1 MKKLQLLIA
10 LAFCFA
16 VNLQAQTI
24 STQPVSINV
33 CVGTTISVPFTIT
46 GSFNDGN
53 VFTAQLSSSNG
64 SFTSPVTIGTL
75 NSTQNGAIEATIP
88 PRAGTQFRFRV
99 VSSNPVVVGSITGLP
114 TTIVAN
120 PIPTISVS
128 GPTTFCNGSSV
139 VLTASAGSSYLWN
152 NGATTQAIT
161 ATNTDN
167 YTVKVTNANG
177 CQREVSGATV
187 VTVNPNLPASVN
199 IVADNVV
206 YPNAKTFTA
215 NALNRGTSPVYQWYD
230 GTTAVGTNSATYTT
244 SSLTNGQSLAIKVEM
259 TSNATPCL
267 TGSPATSN
275 IIYVKPILPS
285 VSLVSAGIGVAS
297 SNSDPS
303 AQLEVKSDTKGFL
316 PPRMTATERDAIA
329 SPVAGLML
337 YCSNCGTNGEMEV
350 YNGTTW
356 TNLAGSAAA
365 AIVGSATATS
375 IVSDPTN
382 FNIKTNTVVAVD
394 NLDITPSADFSLNTG
409 IARNTTAT
417 NVLTSAAISRYYK
430 FGTTTNAFS
439 GVLKINYDE
448 ANLNGLTESNL
459 KLLYHNGTAW
469 ISDANSS
476 NNATN
481 NFVQSSSLNA
491 VGLNEV
497 TAKVIVASALPV
509 NLTSFT
515 AKPTPDNK
523 VSLVWNTSS
532 ESVNKGFRIERQS
545 GSGNGKYE
553 QIGFVGSKAK
563 DGNSQRSLTYN
574 FIDTAPKV
582 GVASF
587 YRLVQEDLD
596 GKLTW
601 SQVRMVKLN
610 GQSVTLVFPN
620 PSNGV
625 VNINRTADGRKMNIQ
640 VTDQSGKTIIKV
652 KNITTDNYKINFSHS
667 GAYNI
672 KMIFPETGEES
683 IQRVVIQK

>member
-1 MKKLQLLIA
+1 MKKHQLFLV

-24 STQPVSINV
+24 TTGSVRTPVCAGSS
-33 CVGTTISVPFTIT
+33 ISVPFTIT
-46 GSFNDGN
+46 GSFTAGN
-53 VFTAQLSSSNG
+53 VFTAELSSSTG
-64 SFTSPVTIGTL
+64 SFTIPVTIGTL
-75 NSTQNGAIEATIP
+75 NSTQNGAIVASIP
-88 PRAGTQFRFRV
+88 SRAGTGFRIRV
-99 VSSNPVVVGSITGLP
+99 VGGNPVVVGSSVSITL
-114 TTIVAN
+114 VAN
-120 PIPTISVS
+120 PFPTISVS

-161 ATNTDN
+161 STNADS

-177 CQREVSGATV
+177 CQREVSEATV

-199 IVADNVV
+199 IVADDAA

-215 NALNRGTSPVYQWYD
+215 NALNGGTSPVYQWYD

-275 IIYVKPILPS
+275 VIYVKPILPS
-285 VSLVSAGIGVAS
+285 VSLVSAGIGAAS

-337 YCSNCGTNGEMEV
+337 YCSNCGTNGELEV
-350 YNGTTW
+350 YNGATW
-356 TNLAGSAAA
+356 TNLIGNVAAA
-365 AIVGSATATS
+365 VVGSATATS
-375 IVSDPTN
+375 IISDPTN
-382 FNIKTNTVVAVD
+382 FNTKANTLVAVD
-394 NLDITPSADFSLNTG
+394 KLDITPSADFSLNTG

-417 NVLTSAAISRYYK
+417 NALTSAAISRYYK
-430 FGTTTNAFS
+430 FGATTNAFS

-448 ANLNGLTESNL
+448 ADLNGLTESNL

-469 ISDANSS
+469 TSDANSS

>member
-1 MKKLQLLIA
+1 
-10 LAFCFA
+10 
-16 VNLQAQTI
+16 
-24 STQPVSINV
+24 
-33 CVGTTISVPFTIT
+33 
-46 GSFNDGN
+46 
-53 VFTAQLSSSNG
+53 
-64 SFTSPVTIGTL
+64 
-75 NSTQNGAIEATIP
+75 
-88 PRAGTQFRFRV
+88 
-99 VSSNPVVVGSITGLP
+99 
-114 TTIVAN
+114 
-120 PIPTISVS
+120 
-128 GPTTFCNGSSV
+128 
-139 VLTASAGSSYLWN
+139 
-152 NGATTQAIT
+152 
-161 ATNTDN
+161 
-167 YTVKVTNANG
+167 
-177 CQREVSGATV
+177 
-187 VTVNPNLPASVN
+187 
-199 IVADNVV
+199 
-206 YPNAKTFTA
+206 
-215 NALNRGTSPVYQWYD
+215 
-230 GTTAVGTNSATYTT
+230 
-244 SSLTNGQSLAIKVEM
+244 
-259 TSNATPCL
+259 
-267 TGSPATSN
+267 
-275 IIYVKPILPS
+275 
-285 VSLVSAGIGVAS
+285 
-297 SNSDPS
+297 
-303 AQLEVKSDTKGFL
+303 
-316 PPRMTATERDAIA
+316 MTATERDAIA

-337 YCSNCGTNGEMEV
+337 YCSNCGTNGELEV
-350 YNGTTW
+350 YNGATW
-356 TNLAGSAAA
+356 TNLGGSAAA
-365 AIVGSATATS
+365 AVVGSATATS

-382 FNIKTNTVVAVD
+382 FNTKANTLVAVD
-394 NLDITPSADFSLNTG
+394 KLDITPSADFSLNTG

-417 NVLTSAAISRYYK
+417 NALTSAAISRYYK

-448 ANLNGLTESNL
+448 ADLNGLTESNL

-469 ISDANSS
+469 TSDANSS

>member
-24 STQPVSINV
+24 TTGSVRTPVCAGSS
-33 CVGTTISVPFTIT
+33 ISVPFTIT
-46 GSFNDGN
+46 GSFTAGN
-53 VFTAQLSSSNG
+53 VFTAELSSSTG
-64 SFTSPVTIGTL
+64 SFTIPVTIGTL
-75 NSTQNGAIEATIP
+75 NSTQNGAIVATIP
-88 PRAGTQFRFRV
+88 SRAGTGFRIRV
-99 VSSNPVVVGSITGLP
+99 VGGNPVVVGSSVSITL
-114 TTIVAN
+114 VAN
-120 PIPTISVS
+120 PFPTISVS

-139 VLTASAGSSYLWN
+139 ILTASPGSSYLWN

-161 ATNTDN
+161 STNADS

-177 CQREVSGATV
+177 CQREVSEATV

-199 IVADNVV
+199 IVADDAV
-206 YPNAKTFTA
+206 YPNAITFTA
-215 NALNRGTSPVYQWYD
+215 NALNGGTSPVYQWYD

-244 SSLTNGQSLAIKVEM
+244 SSRTNGQSLAIKVEM

-285 VSLVSAGIGVAS
+285 VSLVSTGIGVTS

-303 AQLEVKSDTKGFL
+303 SQLEVKSDTKGFL

-337 YCSNCGTNGEMEV
+337 YCSNCGTNGELEV
-350 YNGTTW
+350 YNGATW
-356 TNLAGSAAA
+356 TNLIGNVAAA
-365 AIVGSATATS
+365 VVGSATATS

-382 FNIKTNTVVAVD
+382 FNTKANTLVAVD
-394 NLDITPSADFSLNTG
+394 KLDITPSADFSLNTG

-417 NVLTSAAISRYYK
+417 NALTSAAISRYYK
-430 FGTTTNAFS
+430 FGATTNAFS

-448 ANLNGLTESNL
+448 ADLNGLTESNL
-459 KLLYHNGTAW
+459 KLLYHNGNAW
-469 ISDANSS
+469 TSDANSS

-497 TAKVIVASALPV
+497 TAIVTVASALPV